1 MRSRANDRGRINQQ
15 GRYTALD
22 FGVCHAEHAL
32 VVVVL
37 KWLQN
42 GNRMTMDTH
51 ASHGRDALGSGIFR
65 GHWEATLCPIWYATI
80 AHHNDFAS
88 GGSDH
93 TSSHLCAVPCTANEC
108 DGLIAMR
115 KLKRIM
121 KRFRSSS
128 EREEY
133 DQEV

>member
-1 MRSRANDRGRINQQ
+1 MLLLTARYHVTCLPQHGSFVVHLLAAEEMLPVRSRANDRGRINQQ

-22 FGVCHAEHAL
+22 FGVRHAEHAL

-65 GHWEATLCPIWYATI
+65 GHW
-80 AHHNDFAS
+80 
-88 GGSDH
+88 
-93 TSSHLCAVPCTANEC
+93 
-108 DGLIAMR
+108 
-115 KLKRIM
+115 
-121 KRFRSSS
+121 
-128 EREEY
+128 
-133 DQEV
+133 